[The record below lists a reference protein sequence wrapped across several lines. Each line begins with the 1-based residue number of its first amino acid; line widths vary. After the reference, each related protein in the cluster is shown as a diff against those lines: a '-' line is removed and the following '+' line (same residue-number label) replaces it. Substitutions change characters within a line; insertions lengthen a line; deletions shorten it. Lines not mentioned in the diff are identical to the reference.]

1 MLLFKKILCP
11 TDFSEPSYKALKAAN
26 DLAKEFKSELI
37 LIHVL
42 SPVQAFPASPGFAP
56 GQPVSSVYLPADV
69 AESIEK
75 HAIESLEM
83 VLKEKVHG
91 DVKAKTELLH
101 GNPAEEIAR
110 YAEKSKVSVII
121 MGTHGFTG
129 WRHLLLG
136 SVTEKVVRLSSFPVL
151 TVPAHEK
158 E

>member
-26 DLAKEFKSELI
+26 ELAMEFKSELI

-42 SPVQAFPASPGFAP
+42 SPIQAFPTSPGFAP
-56 GQPVSSVYLPADV
+56 GQPAASGYIPAQIAVEVDG
-69 AESIEK
+69 
-75 HAIESLEM
+75 HATESLNLT
-83 VLKEKVHG
+83 LKEKVSG
-91 DVKAKTELLH
+91 DVNVKTELLH

-110 YAEKSKVSVII
+110 YAEESNVSAII

-136 SVTEKVVRLSSFPVL
+136 SVTEKVVRLSHCPVL
-151 TVPAHEK
+151 TIPAEK